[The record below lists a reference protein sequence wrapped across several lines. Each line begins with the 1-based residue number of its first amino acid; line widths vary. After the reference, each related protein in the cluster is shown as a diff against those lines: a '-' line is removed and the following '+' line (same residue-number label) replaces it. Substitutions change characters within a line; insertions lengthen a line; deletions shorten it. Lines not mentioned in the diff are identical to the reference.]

1 MSTRVF
7 EGSFLIFIYYRLR
20 YLPKV
25 FKLFVKCTAICTL
38 GKMRLDI
45 FHRFMYQMYTTHTHT
60 RAHTYTV
67 AINISLVVVHPGNMY
82 AAVPNNASQRYV
94 RHTHTKLPWAT
105 ANTLIEYYGG
115 TSMWSIHLGFWFNF
129 VLHIRMWPSGDDIQ
143 EVPFHPLAEFA
154 THRLFCVFRRNSL
167 FNIIHW
173 QFLNWI
179 SHCAIP
185 TFSAVEQKIKRR
197 IDNAQANTFAAK
209 FNSHT
214 KMQCEK
220 LVHPR
225 TLCVYV

>member
-1 MSTRVF
+1 MYSGENAV
-7 EGSFLIFIYYRLR
+7 GHLSSIY
-20 YLPKV
+20 V
-25 FKLFVKCTAICTL
+25 SNV
-38 GKMRLDI
+38 
-45 FHRFMYQMYTTHTHT
+45 HNTHTHT
-60 RAHTYTV
+60 GAYIHRRHKHKFGRCSSRKYVCCRPEQCKPTV
-67 AINISLVVVHPGNMY
+67 CAP
-82 AAVPNNASQRYV
+82 
-94 RHTHTKLPWAT
+94 HTHKTSM
-105 ANTLIEYYGG
+105 GHRG